1 MKYRLYHLAVTFA
14 MLVAVFGGL
23 VGTNGA
29 KWG

>member
-14 MLVAVFGGL
+14 MLLTVFG

-29 KWG
+29 KWS